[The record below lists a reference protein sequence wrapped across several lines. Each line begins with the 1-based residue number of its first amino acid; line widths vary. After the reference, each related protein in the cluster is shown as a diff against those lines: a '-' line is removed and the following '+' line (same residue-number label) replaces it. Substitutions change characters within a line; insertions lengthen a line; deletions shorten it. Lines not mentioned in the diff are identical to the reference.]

1 MFKRIRTRHGIGNRL
16 MAGVAAAA
24 ITVIA
29 PSASATAQSTVVT
42 FSIARQ
48 SLAGALNEVAL
59 QSGRQL
65 VLDGALVRD
74 RQTTG
79 LRGAYT
85 LESALDH
92 LLRGTELTYSVRGN
106 TVVIRRGRNA
116 VDPAHRMPAALTQAV
131 PSAGGQV
138 SEPAA
143 GVETGTGSETPI
155 VVTGSRIARK
165 GYDTPQPVAA
175 LGETAI
181 QATGVSNVGDIL
193 NRMPQVGVGLGQ
205 ANSYYNGDAGAA
217 FVNLRGLGANRT
229 LVLVNGRRRV
239 SGTELSSAVDLTTIP
254 ANMIDKIEV
263 ITGGAA
269 AVYGADAVTGVVNVT
284 LKSNVQG
291 IQLTGRSGISS
302 RGDAASYSLGALV
315 GSKFADDRGSVVLGF
330 SYNKEQPLQ
339 ANQRKFGLNQ
349 VDLFSNP
356 ANTGPADGI
365 FDSIAV
371 ANYRYPGTSYGGAFV
386 IGGTRY
392 TYDQGGV
399 RPTRN
404 DATPYGPT
412 GFLGVGGDGFN
423 DADFAP
429 LRNQTEV
436 FAGTAHLEYQ
446 ASDAVRVF
454 VDAQY
459 ARTKTV
465 ARLQPTFDL
474 GVTIT
479 ADNPLIPA
487 DVRALMNAA
496 GQTSLSI
503 GRTNIDQGINVRY
516 IDRDTVTGVAGIEGD
531 LGSRFHW
538 MGFYQYGR
546 YQSDATRT
554 HNRITD
560 RFNQA
565 VDVIQGPNGPMCRDA
580 AARAAGCQPLSLFG
594 PNAATPQALA
604 YFDYTSHRK
613 VVNTQQ
619 VAGLQFT
626 SKPFDLPA
634 GPLQLAG
641 GVEYRRETTD
651 VTPDPLQAAG
661 QLIYLTDAA
670 LSARFSVKEVFGEV
684 LVPILADRP
693 FAKELSLE
701 GAVRYSDYSSI
712 GGTTA
717 WKVGGQWA
725 PVRDVRFRVTRSRSV
740 RAPNLSELYNPGASS
755 NAFILDP
762 CDSTRVNLTTNRR
775 ANCAAL
781 GVAAN
786 YTDPFAGVA
795 KTVITGGNPGL
806 SAETSNSWTA
816 GTVFTPGFI
825 PGVAVSVDWWKIDLK
840 GAINT
845 VPLQRAVDNC
855 VDAATTSNPFCQLVR
870 RRADGAITQVNVSPI
885 NVGSLNAEGID
896 FQANYRRAF
905 GATEGR
911 LAVSG
916 TYLIRNEL
924 QVVAGDPTTRDN
936 NLGEVDNPRWRFNVA
951 PGVTMGRF
959 SLDWTVRFISATKV
973 DSQATAEG
981 RSDNNVS
988 SRLYNDL
995 YASVAVNDRFRLYGG
1010 VNNLFDVDPPFSAVT
1025 FQGTGRGA
1033 LFDNIGRYLFVGV
1046 NTTF

>member
-106 TVVIRRGRNA
+106 TVVIRRAQCRGPGAPR
-116 VDPAHRMPAALTQAV
+116 
-131 PSAGGQV
+131 AGGPDPGGAVRRRPGIGTRRRGGNRAGPKHPSSSPVRV
-138 SEPAA
+138 SRARAMTRRSP
-143 GVETGTGSETPI
+143 
-155 VVTGSRIARK
+155 SRPLAKRH
-165 GYDTPQPVAA
+165 
-175 LGETAI
+175 

-651 VTPDPLQAAG
+651 VTPDP
-661 QLIYLTDAA
+661 
-670 LSARFSVKEVFGEV
+670 
-684 LVPILADRP
+684 
-693 FAKELSLE
+693 
-701 GAVRYSDYSSI
+701 
-712 GGTTA
+712 
-717 WKVGGQWA
+717 
-725 PVRDVRFRVTRSRSV
+725 
-740 RAPNLSELYNPGASS
+740 
-755 NAFILDP
+755 
-762 CDSTRVNLTTNRR
+762 C
-775 ANCAAL
+775 
-781 GVAAN
+781 
-786 YTDPFAGVA
+786 
-795 KTVITGGNPGL
+795 
-806 SAETSNSWTA
+806 
-816 GTVFTPGFI
+816 
-825 PGVAVSVDWWKIDLK
+825 
-840 GAINT
+840 
-845 VPLQRAVDNC
+845 
-855 VDAATTSNPFCQLVR
+855 R
-870 RRADGAITQVNVSPI
+870 RR
-885 NVGSLNAEGID
+885 
-896 FQANYRRAF
+896 
-905 GATEGR
+905 
-911 LAVSG
+911 
-916 TYLIRNEL
+916 
-924 QVVAGDPTTRDN
+924 
-936 NLGEVDNPRWRFNVA
+936 
-951 PGVTMGRF
+951 
-959 SLDWTVRFISATKV
+959 
-973 DSQATAEG
+973 DS
-981 RSDNNVS
+981 
-988 SRLYNDL
+988 
-995 YASVAVNDRFRLYGG
+995 
-1010 VNNLFDVDPPFSAVT
+1010 
-1025 FQGTGRGA
+1025 
-1033 LFDNIGRYLFVGV
+1033 
-1046 NTTF
+1046 